1 MFDDIKEL
9 NTLMNIM
16 HDDLEGFQVVLK
28 ETQKDANLQ
37 IRSLRRDLLT
47 LNKTIK
53 ELIKALKNK

>member
-1 MFDDIKEL
+1 MFDEIKDEMKGL
-9 NTLMNIM
+9 RS
-16 HDDLEGFQVVLK
+16 DLADFRIDLK

-53 ELIKALKNK
+53 LLINVMKERS